1 MHIQILKRKKKLFDF
16 EDLKQKQILTSTNI
30 SNIPTFIEGD
40 FK

>member
-1 MHIQILKRKKKLFDF
+1 MHVQNLKRKKKLLDF

-30 SNIPTFIEGD
+30 SNIPIFIRGD